1 MEYRRI
7 GASGLAVSEIAYGNW
22 LTHDA
27 PGCVAAALD
36 AGHYFT
42 TYAAARERLEE
53 LYPERVK
60 AVTS

>member
-27 PGCVAAALD
+27 PGCVAASAWRLAADEQAAVAEAL
-36 AGHYFT
+36 A
-42 TYAAARERLEE
+42 
-53 LYPERVK
+53 P
-60 AVTS
+60 TS